1 MATTIYASFN
11 DIEQA
16 EKAAGALLD
25 RGVNKED
32 LSLVAN
38 GGYREAREQPI
49 TAEYYTTPS
58 VNTFAA
64 TPSFEPSL
72 EQPAGYPIEQLP
84 RSASTTVVSGERYN
98 NVTLASDAVEYV
110 DGSQAESVAKAGIT
124 TTTAEDA
131 GAGAVKGTEIG
142 LGIGILAGIASLI
155 IPGVGLVIGGGALA
169 IALGAAALTTGAG
182 AAVGGIV
189 GYLVDQGV
197 DETNALRYKR
207 SVEAGGALVAIT
219 LPSNGVD
226 LQEAELVLSKYGAV
240 DITTY

>member
-16 EKAAGALLD
+16 EKATGALLD
-25 RGVNKED
+25 HGMNKED

-38 GGYREAREQPI
+38 GGNREVRSQPI
-49 TAEYYTTPS
+49 AEDYFVTPG

-64 TPSFEPSL
+64 TPSFEPAFV
-72 EQPAGYPIEQLP
+72 QPAGYALGGQPVSQNE
-84 RSASTTVVSGERYN
+84 SAVNGERYN
-98 NVTLASDAVEYV
+98 NVTMASDAVEYI
-110 DGSQAESVAKAGIT
+110 DATQAESVAKTGIT

-182 AAVGGIV
+182 AAVGGLV

-197 DETNALRYKR
+197 DETNALRYKQ
-207 SVEAGGALVAIT
+207 SVEAGGALVAIR

-226 LQEAELVLSKYGAV
+226 LQEAELVLNKYGAT